1 MRPERWDKLRADRF
15 GWGLLAGL
23 AFLVFVVAYFTIAIT
38 RQNGGIFTYALDDAY
53 IHLAIARNLA
63 VHGVWGITPEQFTS
77 SSSSLLWTLLLA
89 GVARVFGDNPQNALW
104 LNLFSAMLLLAAVYA
119 FARRFG
125 YREVTALGAKL
136 VAILV
141 VPVIGLVFIGMEH
154 LLHGALTLWF
164 VYTLLAV
171 MQPEGDKH
179 GNMAWL
185 FVLSALLVMARFEGA
200 FLIFAASVL
209 LALSRRLGLAVM
221 VAAGGL
227 LPIVVFGIV
236 SVSHGAFFVPST
248 ILLKSNTAAAGLAG
262 LVKTLFYNPL
272 IAMSLSPHLMVL
284 LPVCIAYAF
293 LVFRKTGRFWDM
305 RVALPVLFIACTM
318 LHLQFINRN
327 QFHRYDA
334 YLMSLAVA
342 VFIPVARDT
351 WEWLR
356 SRRVRQESVAASLAV
371 FFGAAVLFLP
381 SFYRG
386 AESTVNLTTAAR
398 NIYEQQFQMG
408 RFLKQFYEGERVV
421 ANDIGAICYFADIKL
436 LDTVG
441 LGTIEIARAVRAGT
455 ATTGY
460 IENLAS
466 QKNARIAVIY
476 DDWMKEYG
484 GVPESWIFCG
494 AWQISDNYICGGST
508 VSFYAVDKQAEG
520 QLLENLRDFQGL
532 LPHTVAQLGPYT
544 RGGESA
550 CLERER

>member
-1 MRPERWDKLRADRF
+1 MKSERQDNQKAGGF
-15 GWGLLAGL
+15 VWGLLAGL
-23 AFLVFVVAYFTIAIT
+23 AFLIFVVAYFTIAIT

-89 GVARVFGDNPQNALW
+89 GVAKVFGDNPQNALW
-104 LNLFSAMLLLAAVYA
+104 LNLFSAVLLLTVVYA

-125 YREVTALGAKL
+125 YREITALGAML

-154 LLHGALTLWF
+154 LLHGALSLWF
-164 VYTLLAV
+164 VYVLLRV
-171 MQPEGDKH
+171 MQPERSVRGSVIL
-179 GNMAWL
+179 L

-209 LALSRRLGLAVM
+209 LALGRRMGLAVM
-221 VAAGGL
+221 VAVGGL
-227 LPIVVFGIV
+227 LPIVVFGVV
-236 SVSHGAFFVPST
+236 SVSHAAFFVPST
-248 ILLKSNTAAAGLAG
+248 ILLKSNTAAGGLAG

-284 LPVCIAYAF
+284 LPVCIAYGF
-293 LVFRKTGRFWDM
+293 LSFRKSGRFWDI
-305 RVALPVLFIACTM
+305 RVALPVLFIACAL

-334 YLMSLAVA
+334 YLMALAVA
-342 VFIPVARDT
+342 VFIPIAMDT

-356 SRRVRQESVAASLAV
+356 TRGKSESSAAGLAV
-371 FFGAAVLFLP
+371 LLGALLLFLP

-398 NIYEQQFQMG
+398 NIYEQQYQMG

-441 LGTIEIARAVRAGT
+441 LGTIEIARAVRAGV
-455 ATTGY
+455 ATTGF
-460 IENLAS
+460 IENLAR
-466 QKNARIAVIY
+466 QKDARIAVIY

-484 GVPESWIFCG
+484 GVPDSWIFCG
-494 AWQISDNYICGGST
+494 AWQISDNYICGGSM
-508 VSFYAVDKQAEG
+508 VSFYAVDEQAAG
-520 QLLENLRDFQGL
+520 PLMENLRDFQGL

-544 RGGESA
+544 RSGESA
-550 CLERER
+550 YLERER